1 MIRKMEVL
9 SRPVDAPR
17 GIPRVISDSSMT
29 MRFALPASFLQT
41 NAALSSTSIRKDNK
55 SVKNDVEDSWETHDW
70 EIEANSCVK
79 NVKNVETEQEKDD
92 WDHEPTLELPDDFPR
107 LLVNLTRVRRQH
119 FPDINEVEVFDVMEV
134 FHRVK
139 NTLHE
144 HFLQLAEVFFEQKL
158 CFHCTYGTSRAMMDG
173 LHAAYP
179 DDIFAMVDYPTDIDG
194 VPLHEYLHTLSY
206 PSKWK
211 SVEYL
216 KNCLRRCSRDIRWK
230 RDVITELEVLAEQ
243 EFKHYEENQ
252 QGLCDEIDDLTRLR
266 DSFREKLEK
275 MTSQE
280 GKPTGQYLLLRK
292 LEDIENRLMILLD
305 TYLTEPELEE
315 EECYSAFG
323 NPGGENGVTTNMN
336 VLDMVIAMVFSRLP
350 RDFSQQATTEDH
362 FQMLFDHHIHILR
375 LWKKDFGRLPLKSR
389 IPPQNASGSDED
401 SVCVSSGE
409 ERATYDIVDEEDKV
423 EDDVRDCWANDDA
436 IGRLD
441 EVTHTVVDKDSWHVQ
456 DDSDRGCDESIH
468 RKIHHDNDSDGYGAD
483 FDSDESEDEGEKV
496 TQMQAQRHQQKLGTC
511 KPGNGETL
519 CTAVGL
525 RQRRMKHTKRS
536 KKLHKLKVETDESDD
551 EGAST
556 PFEPFACTGAVGLLR
571 LAKENELF

>member
-17 GIPRVISDSSMT
+17 GFPRVISDSSMT
-29 MRFALPASFLQT
+29 MRFVLPASFYQANT
-41 NAALSSTSIRKDNK
+41 ALSTTSIRKDNK
-55 SVKNDVEDSWETHDW
+55 SVKNNVEDSWETNDW
-70 EIEANSCVK
+70 ETEAIPSVT
-79 NVKNVETEQEKDD
+79 NVKNVEMEQEMDD
-92 WDHEPTLELPDDFPR
+92 WTHELTPDLPDDFPR

-119 FPDINEVEVFDVMEV
+119 FPDMNEVEEFDVMEV

-144 HFLQLAEVFFEQKL
+144 HFTQLTEVFFEQKL
-158 CFHCTYGTSRAMMDG
+158 CFHCTYGTSRAMLDG

-179 DDIFAMVDYPTDIDG
+179 EDIFAMVDYPTDIDG

-230 RDVITELEVLAEQ
+230 RDVIIELELLAEQ

-252 QGLCDEIDDLTRLR
+252 QGLCDEIDELTRLG
-266 DSFREKLEK
+266 DSFRKKLEK
-275 MTSQE
+275 MASQE
-280 GKPTGQYLLLRK
+280 SKPTEHYLMLRK

-336 VLDMVIAMVFSRLP
+336 VLDMVIAMVFGRLP

-362 FQMLFDHHIHILR
+362 FQMLFDHHLHILR

-389 IPPQNASGSDED
+389 VTPQNASDSDKD

-409 ERATYDIVDEEDKV
+409 ERATYEVSGEADMVENVRACCANDNGIGGLDEGAHVGVDE
-423 EDDVRDCWANDDA
+423 
-436 IGRLD
+436 
-441 EVTHTVVDKDSWHVQ
+441 DSSPVQ
-456 DDSDRGCDESIH
+456 DDIDQGCDDSIH
-468 RKIHHDNDSDGYGAD
+468 RKTHHDHDSDGYGAD
-483 FDSDESEDEGEKV
+483 FDSDRSDEEGEKNA
-496 TQMQAQRHQQKLGTC
+496 TLTQAQRHQLETC
-511 KPGNGETL
+511 KPSDAATVSAPAGP
-519 CTAVGL
+519 
-525 RQRRMKHTKRS
+525 RRRRIKHARRS
-536 KKLHKLKVETDESDD
+536 KKLHKSKVKKYESDD
-551 EGAST
+551 ERQTA
-556 PFEPFACTGAVGLLR
+556 PFQPFACTEAVDQLR
-571 LAKENELF
+571 LAKEIEMF